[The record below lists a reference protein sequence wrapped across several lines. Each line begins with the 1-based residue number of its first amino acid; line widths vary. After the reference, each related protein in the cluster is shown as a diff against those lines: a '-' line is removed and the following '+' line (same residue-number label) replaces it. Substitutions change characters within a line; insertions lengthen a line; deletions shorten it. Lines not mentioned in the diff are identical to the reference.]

1 VEERAL
7 SSLGRQFSSKRG
19 KLDLF
24 CAGPLLVLRFSDHGD
39 GEFATEIL
47 AAFQSIVDRGEKAE
61 MFLDMGRMVNY
72 DSTLRTRLTSH
83 FVRHRSQVASLHVFT
98 RSRIVS
104 MGVSVANLALGRL
117 ITGHADMA
125 GFNDALDSI
134 ARKTRTVG
142 ISSNLLSLS

>member
-1 VEERAL
+1 LRG
-7 SSLGRQFSSKRG
+7 SL
-19 KLDLF
+19 
-24 CAGPLLVLRFSDHGD
+24 AGAPVLRSGD
-39 GEFATEIL
+39 GEFATEIV

-117 ITGHADMA
+117 ITVHADMA